1 MRSIQLMIYIIIT
14 LHLILAV
21 TLLHYQAKNSPLRRI
36 FNKTTTSVYFFPNLN
51 TSFSLTISR
60 RKREDDEIDDLLTR
74 HSKNHKR
81 HCKNNS
87 TCSHIETPEQIF
99 QQDNDYESEESR
111 LMTKTRAS
119 NEKDENINT
128 QLEDIDIYNNGSSI
142 IDGYVEDKDKDTI
155 GDYDDNRDFSSIYKT
170 SDDFSGMLT
179 NLFQALLNTSLET
192 DHNNF
197 KELHFVR
204 EKFDTDPCQKWLNN
218 EDKLEAAFLGH
229 LVVLPACPCKYPNII
244 FYDNNLWDEKQKK
257 HYRWRDVS
265 SASYRLDVYKPG
277 AAYCVR
283 TLLATGSG
291 SAQHC
296 CYDSDRNLITR
307 GSGAGTPYFVSPD
320 ISLILHEKIDI
331 LPWRLC
337 KGDFSRFN
345 KVRPP
350 NNDNGCNENPD
361 NEEYQRQINSTKYY

>member
-1 MRSIQLMIYIIIT
+1 MSQNYILIFYPVIIYIRYQTRNT
-14 LHLILAV
+14 L
-21 TLLHYQAKNSPLRRI
+21 SRRI
-36 FNKTTTSVYFFPNLN
+36 FNKMMSAVHFFPNLN
-51 TSFSLTISR
+51 TSLSLIISR
-60 RKREDDEIDDLLTR
+60 KKRENDDIDVLLTR
-74 HSKNHKR
+74 HSKNRKR

-87 TCSHIETPEQIF
+87 TCSHIGTSEQIF
-99 QQDNDYESEESR
+99 LKTQENNDYETEESR
-111 LMTKTRAS
+111 LMTKIRAS
-119 NEKDENINT
+119 NGKDENIST
-128 QLEDIDIYNNGSSI
+128 RSEDIDTNNDRSSI
-142 IDGYVEDKDKDTI
+142 IDGYVEDKDNDTI
-155 GDYDDNRDFSSIYKT
+155 GDYVDGRDFPSIYET

-179 NLFQALLNTSLET
+179 NVFQTLLNASFESNQNIL
-192 DHNNF
+192 
-197 KELHFVR
+197 KGLHFVR
-204 EKFDTDPCQKWLNN
+204 EKLDTDPCQRWLNN
-218 EDKLEAAFLGH
+218 QDKLEAAFSGH
-229 LVVLPACPCKYPNII
+229 LVVLPACPCKYPNSI

-257 HYRWRDVS
+257 HFRWRDVS

-283 TLLATGSG
+283 TLLATGTG

-296 CYDSDRNLITR
+296 CYDSDRKLITR
-307 GSGAGTPYFVSPD
+307 GSGAGTPYFVSPE

-350 NNDNGCNENPD
+350 NNENGCNENPD